1 MHKGDKLTD
10 YEWIVEPIDKHED
23 IIDVYHHETFKSA
36 LGDKE
41 SCDLEGLGT
50 VRDDDPIRIDI
61 AIRQR
66 VYRYEDLSEQYYNYV
81 EKINGLWTMTECFSN
96 WGYPTNIKVP
106 KRFFKELDIIN
117 NRSK

>member
-1 MHKGDKLTD
+1 MQKGIKSTN
-10 YEWIVEPIDKHED
+10 YEWIVEPVDKHED
-23 IIDVYHHETFKSA
+23 IIDVLHHDTFASA
-36 LGDKE
+36 LRTKE
-41 SCDLEGLGT
+41 LGCDNS
-50 VRDDDPIRIDI
+50 IRIDI

>member
-1 MHKGDKLTD
+1 MITGDKFTE

-23 IIDVYHHETFKSA
+23 IIDPLHHDTFASA
-36 LGDKE
+36 LNTKE
-41 SCDLEGLGT
+41 RGYDGS
-50 VRDDDPIRIDI
+50 IRIDI

-81 EKINGLWTMTECFSN
+81 EKINGLWTMTECFSD